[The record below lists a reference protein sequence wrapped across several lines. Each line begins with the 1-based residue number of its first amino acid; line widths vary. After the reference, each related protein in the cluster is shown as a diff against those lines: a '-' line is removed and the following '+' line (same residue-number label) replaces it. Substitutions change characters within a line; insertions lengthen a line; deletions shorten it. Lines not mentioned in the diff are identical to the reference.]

1 MNILDISI
9 KSFIKIILICL
20 GVIILFSLVYHL
32 TEGSFFDGFLLTF
45 IGLSFTYLLLML
57 IVLLVKLVA
66 NLFAN
71 RKEGLFMMAITL
83 IIAVTAG
90 LFLFKSI
97 FAMLLKFQD

>member
-1 MNILDISI
+1 
-9 KSFIKIILICL
+9 
-20 GVIILFSLVYHL
+20 
-32 TEGSFFDGFLLTF
+32 
-45 IGLSFTYLLLML
+45 ML